1 MTDTA
6 LPLAAAGDVSS
17 LDAAADAF
25 KVHLGQ
31 AAPERA
37 REEQGRFASSEG
49 WDDEEIVTA
58 AAAETGTDAGT
69 NGAGEE
75 DQEQAGDAVFAEP
88 QPDPVTL
95 PASWSK
101 DDAGLWSSLPAE
113 AQAKIAAREAQR
125 DAAVGQKFQEAAA
138 VRKANEGLVA
148 EAHAN
153 RTRYAE
159 AVDQVLSLVQ
169 PQRPDPKDYFTEQGF
184 DQASYAIAQHDFEEG
199 SELVRGLAQQRHA
212 IAAQQA
218 RDAEISE
225 AQALAA
231 INQAAA
237 PRFVSDVPD
246 LTDPAKGSELI
257 GSVVRYAIAQGI
269 PAEIFAPEN
278 MKRVSLAELHIAW
291 KAQAY
296 DAMKAAQ
303 AKVAASPRPE
313 AKKPSPAIRPGVAT
327 PRGAVERVKFS
338 GAMDRLAKSGSV
350 EDGAAVL
357 KHMFKGR

>member
-6 LPLAAAGDVSS
+6 LPLAAAEGAAS
-17 LDAAADAF
+17 LDAAAQAF
-25 KVHLGQ
+25 KTHLGQ
-31 AAPERA
+31 DAAPDQA
-37 REEQGRFASSEG
+37 RDAQGRFAAAGTSEE
-49 WDDEEIVTA
+49 EEIETDA
-58 AAAETGTDAGT
+58 AANNADVTVANDA
-69 NGAGEE
+69 
-75 DQEQAGDAVFAEP
+75 DGDAQEEAAEEA
-88 QPDPVTL
+88 QPDPVEL

-125 DAAVGQKFQEAAA
+125 DAAVGRKFQEAAE
-138 VRKANEGLVA
+138 VRRANEALIT
-148 EAHAN
+148 EANAN
-153 RTRYAE
+153 RSRYAE

-169 PQRPDPKDYFTEQGF
+169 PHRPDPKDYFTEAGF
-184 DQASYAIAQHDFEEG
+184 DQAGYAIAQHDFEQS
-199 SELVRGLAQQRHA
+199 SELVHGLAQQRQH

-218 RDAEISE
+218 REAEAAE
-225 AQALAA
+225 AQVLAA

-237 PRFVSDVPD
+237 PRFVADVPD
-246 LTDPAKGSELI
+246 LTDPAKGQDVI

-269 PAEIFAPEN
+269 PADIFAPAN
-278 MKRVSLAELHIAW
+278 MKRVSLAELHLAW

-303 AKVAASPRPE
+303 AKIAATPKPQ
-313 AKKPSPAIRPGVAT
+313 AKKASPAIPPGVAT
-327 PRGAVERVKFS
+327 PRAAQERVKMS

-357 KHMFKGR
+357 KHLIKGR